1 MRLTVLGC
9 NGPFPEAG
17 GACSGYLIKAGD
29 TRILVEC
36 GSGALSFLTAL
47 TAPEKIDGIVLSH
60 LHYDHM
66 SDILP
71 LSFRYAMKGKRVKVY
86 APAEPENVR
95 ALLDCAA
102 FEWCDIA
109 AGGQIGEI
117 SFTAMPVRHPVP
129 SYAVRFVHEGKCICY
144 TGDTN
149 TCEGLAQFA
158 QGADLLLA
166 DACFTDALWNE
177 KLPHL
182 SARKAAE
189 VAHKAGAG
197 RLMLTHFRPDISRE
211 TLLTEAKEVF
221 SDVCLAQVGLKAE
234 V

>member
-17 GACSGYLIKAGD
+17 GACSGYMIKGGD
-29 TRILVEC
+29 TRILLEC
-36 GSGALSFLTAL
+36 GSGSLAFLTAL
-47 TAPEKIDGIVLSH
+47 TEPEKIDGIVLSH

-66 SDILP
+66 SDLLP

-86 APAEPENVR
+86 APRDPENVR
-95 ALLDCAA
+95 ALLDCGA

-109 AGGQIGEI
+109 QGGQIGEI
-117 SFTAMPVRHPVP
+117 SFAALPVRHPVP
-129 SYAVRFVHEGKCICY
+129 SYAVRFEHAGKSICY

-149 TCEGLAQFA
+149 TCAGLAHFA
-158 QGADLLLA
+158 AGADLLLA

-177 KLPHL
+177 NLPHL
-182 SARKAAE
+182 SAREAAE
-189 VAHKAGAG
+189 IAREAKVR
-197 RLMLTHFRPDISRE
+197 RLLLTHFRPDISRE
-211 TLLTEAKEVF
+211 TLLREAKEAF
-221 SDVCLAQVGLKAE
+221 ADVSLAQVGLKAE